1 MKDDPVTYWGEGAQ
15 AVSMVHAIDPV
26 GAGSESGG
34 RGLGVESKG
43 QESEGRGGSMDHRI
57 AGKL

>member
-1 MKDDPVTYWGEGAQ
+1 
-15 AVSMVHAIDPV
+15 MVHAIDPV